1 MEILRVEIPDYRLA
15 PFVCC
20 FAHRETLPGSQP
32 ITQPL
37 TASLGPVFSFDLGDR
52 VVCNRPGVKPYLLAH
67 AHLLGTQTRYFGQ
80 AYLSGHVLEFGIFF
94 RTFALWQ
101 LFGIP
106 PAELVDHDGDATE
119 VMSSWI
125 AEFWC
130 KLVEAGSFA
139 ERITVATRTL
149 LPLVNTARPLTSIM
163 STVHRLLPTSSGDA
177 ARIVQVARESAMSIR
192 SYERQFAAEIG
203 FSPKTFFRLARFDK
217 AVDSKRRTRDSWLN
231 ISHDLGYF
239 DQMHM
244 IRDFRLFGGDTPGRL
259 FVPNADF
266 QPWSIRNPPES
277 R

>member
-20 FAHRETLPGSQP
+20 FAHRETLPGSEP

-37 TASLGPVFSFDLGDR
+37 IASLGAILSFDLGDR
-52 VVCNRPGVKPYLLAH
+52 VVYNRPGLNPYFPAH
-67 AHLLGTQTRYFGQ
+67 ADLLGTQTRYFGQ
-80 AYLSGHVLEFGIFF
+80 ACLSGHVLEFGIFF

-119 VMSSWI
+119 VISSWI
-125 AEFWC
+125 AELWC

-139 ERITVATRTL
+139 ERITLATRTL

-177 ARIVQVARESAMSIR
+177 ARIVQVARDSAMSMR
-192 SYERQFAAEIG
+192 SYERQFAAEMG
-203 FSPKTFFRLARFDK
+203 FPPKTFFRLARFDK
-217 AVDSKRRTRDSWLN
+217 AVDAKRRTRDSWLN
-231 ISHDLGYF
+231 ISHELGYF

-244 IRDFRLFGGDTPGRL
+244 IRDFRLLGGETPGRL

-277 R
+277 W